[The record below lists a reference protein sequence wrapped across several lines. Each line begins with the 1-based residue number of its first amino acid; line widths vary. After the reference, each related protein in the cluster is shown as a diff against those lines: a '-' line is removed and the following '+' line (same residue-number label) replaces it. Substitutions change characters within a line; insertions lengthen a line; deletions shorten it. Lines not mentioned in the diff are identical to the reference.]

1 MIESAGLGL
10 AVNLAVVATAV
21 AMVWTACDD

>member
-10 AVNLAVVATAV
+10 AVNLAVVVTAV